1 MDSQNQMMKLKRN
14 RTWIAGHRARK
25 MTGKGSAT
33 TAGTPT
39 GPIVWDEGR
48 GGTVSDLRTGHPE
61 CRRMWQGV
69 QEDALPASG
78 TRYAAHRHAVPQHA
92 SLRHAATQHASTQ
105 HASTQH
111 AAPRQ
116 HPAPNPER
124 LPNGGTFR
132 PGARSNRLPEP
143 SLAFIRRAIGP
154 GSVEVPATPQP
165 LQLTDTSPLRHWP
178 ERERPRERLLRHGAA
193 ALSDAE
199 LLAILLRT
207 GNRGQSAVALA
218 KQLLADSGTSL
229 SRLLTTEPEQLM
241 RMDGL
246 GPARATTLA
255 VVVELARRV
264 LVEKMEDSI
273 LINSPEIVKEYLGIT
288 LRGLAREVFVVIF
301 LNAQHRLIRADQL
314 FAGTLAQTPVFPRE
328 VVKRALELNAAAVI
342 LAHNHPSGLPTPSEA
357 DRILTRTLQTA
368 LGHVDGA
375 GTGSHHRGRGA
386 APFVLGSWGAVKPGP
401 AASMCHAIRSR
412 CTGRGEPRA
421 GAAPAAAVSRAGQ
434 DRRATC
440 SMRHI
445 WL

>member
-1 MDSQNQMMKLKRN
+1 MDSQNQMKRN
-14 RTWIAGHRARK
+14 QTWIAGHRARK

-61 CRRMWQGV
+61 CRRMWHGV
-69 QEDALPASG
+69 REDVLPASG

-111 AAPRQ
+111 ASTQHASTQHAATRQ

-368 LGHVDGA
+368 LGHVDVRVLDHIIVA
-375 GTGSHHRGRGA
+375 GGQHHS
-386 APFVLGSWGAVKPGP
+386 FSV
-401 AASMCHAIRSR
+401 H
-412 CTGRGEPRA
+412 GE
-421 GAAPAAAVSRAGQ
+421 
-434 DRRATC
+434 
-440 SMRHI
+440 
-445 WL
+445 L

>member
-1 MDSQNQMMKLKRN
+1 MDSQNQMKRN
-14 RTWIAGHRARK
+14 QTWIAGHRARK

-61 CRRMWQGV
+61 CRKMWHGV
-69 QEDALPASG
+69 REDVLPASG

-111 AAPRQ
+111 ASTQHASTQHASTQHAATRQ

-368 LGHVDGA
+368 LGHVDVRVLDHIIVA
-375 GTGSHHRGRGA
+375 GGQHHSFSVHGD
-386 APFVLGSWGAVKPGP
+386 L
-401 AASMCHAIRSR
+401 
-412 CTGRGEPRA
+412 
-421 GAAPAAAVSRAGQ
+421 
-434 DRRATC
+434 
-440 SMRHI
+440 
-445 WL
+445 

>member
-1 MDSQNQMMKLKRN
+1 MDSQNQMKRN
-14 RTWIAGHRARK
+14 QTWIAGHRARK

-61 CRRMWQGV
+61 CRKMWHGV
-69 QEDALPASG
+69 REDVLPASG

-111 AAPRQ
+111 ASTQHAATRQ

-368 LGHVDGA
+368 LGHVDVRVLDHIIVA
-375 GTGSHHRGRGA
+375 GGQHHS
-386 APFVLGSWGAVKPGP
+386 FSV
-401 AASMCHAIRSR
+401 H
-412 CTGRGEPRA
+412 GE
-421 GAAPAAAVSRAGQ
+421 
-434 DRRATC
+434 
-440 SMRHI
+440 
-445 WL
+445 L

>member
-1 MDSQNQMMKLKRN
+1 MDSQNQMKRN
-14 RTWIAGHRARK
+14 QTWIAGHRARK

-69 QEDALPASG
+69 REDALPASG

-111 AAPRQ
+111 ASTQHAATRQ

-368 LGHVDGA
+368 LGHVDVRVLDHIIVA
-375 GTGSHHRGRGA
+375 GGQHHS
-386 APFVLGSWGAVKPGP
+386 FSV
-401 AASMCHAIRSR
+401 H
-412 CTGRGEPRA
+412 GE
-421 GAAPAAAVSRAGQ
+421 
-434 DRRATC
+434 
-440 SMRHI
+440 
-445 WL
+445 L